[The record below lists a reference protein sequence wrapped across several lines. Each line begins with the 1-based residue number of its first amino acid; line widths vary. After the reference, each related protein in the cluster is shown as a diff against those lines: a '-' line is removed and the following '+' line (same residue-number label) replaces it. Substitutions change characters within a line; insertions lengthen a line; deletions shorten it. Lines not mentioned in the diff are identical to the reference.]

1 MKFKASLRLDTLPYL
16 LGATAALAR
25 MAKIGAAS
33 RSTSSI
39 LGAPICYLKLTPS
52 QVFLNVRHCDEIE
65 AYVEADARALF
76 HPGWVIESKRQNN
89 IGLVVDILHLHNTL
103 KLASH
108 CSRITMKLAK
118 RQGQGVLSFDFTDAL
133 MENLWITQDC
143 PVQTLQGEDVD
154 TAGTPDIPACEWNVE
169 APRLRLVLSVLDRMS
184 RLKAD
189 SVTVDI
195 TPAPADDGLCNLT
208 FAGAS
213 DLVRVKTA
221 FPKCSLLVADT
232 NAKQPTK
239 PHVAR
244 CFKTRRLA
252 AALRVALDMTHGR
265 SNEGLVACVIPEDE
279 ESFPWACVVFH
290 SSKLESLKLFCILP
304 TLRRPGDDLI

>member
-25 MAKIGAAS
+25 MAKMGAGS
-33 RSTSSI
+33 RSTASA
-39 LGAPICYLKLTPS
+39 LGAPICYLKLTPN
-52 QVFLNVRHCDEIE
+52 QFFLNVRHCDEMEAYIE
-65 AYVEADARALF
+65 AETVALF
-76 HPGWVIESKRQNN
+76 HPGWVIESKRRNN
-89 IGLVVDILHLHNTL
+89 IGLVVDVLHLHNTL

-133 MENLWITQDC
+133 MDNLWITQDC

-169 APRLRLVLSVLDRMS
+169 APRLRLALSVLDRMT

-189 SVTVDI
+189 VVTVDV
-195 TPAPADDGLCNLT
+195 TPTAAAEGHCELA

-213 DLVRVKTA
+213 DLVNVKTA
-221 FPKCSLLVADT
+221 FPKCALLVADT
-232 NAKQPTK
+232 NTKQPTA

-244 CFKTRRLA
+244 SFKTRRLA
-252 AALRVALDMTHGR
+252 AALRVAMDMSHGR
-265 SNEGLVACVIPEDE
+265 TNDGLVACVIPEDE
-279 ESFPWACVVFH
+279 QAYPWACVVFH
-290 SSKLESLKLFCILP
+290 SSKLESLKLFCVLP
-304 TLRRPGDDLI
+304 TLRRPRDDMI

>member
-1 MKFKASLRLDTLPYL
+1 MKFKASLRLDTLQYL

-33 RSTSSI
+33 RSTSSA

-52 QVFLNVRHCDEIE
+52 QVFLNVRHCDEME
-65 AYVEADARALF
+65 AYVEAEARALF

-184 RLKAD
+184 RLKAE
-189 SVTVDI
+189 SVMVDV
-195 TPAPADDGLCNLT
+195 TPSAADDGLCELT
-208 FAGAS
+208 FIGE
-213 DLVRVKTA
+213 
-221 FPKCSLLVADT
+221 
-232 NAKQPTK
+232 QPTE
-239 PHVAR
+239 PRVSR

-252 AALRVALDMTHGR
+252 AALRVALDMAHGR
-265 SNEGLVACVIPEDE
+265 SNDGLVACVIPEDE
-279 ESFPWACVVFH
+279 HSYPWACVVFH
-290 SSKLESLKLFCILP
+290 SSKRVDREN
-304 TLRRPGDDLI
+304 RRCGVADSHMIFVFAPSGRTSHA